1 MPQYERVWT
10 QENLDKLME
19 IGAKCKRDFNKVA
32 TELFGDASKAN
43 QCQQKY
49 EFLKKKSDE
58 RHQRNIARILHGQS
72 VK

>member
-19 IGAKCKRDFNKVA
+19 SGTKCKGDFAKVA
-32 TELFGDASKAN
+32 TELFGDASRAN

-49 EFLKKKSDE
+49 ETLKKKSDE
-58 RHQRNIARILHGQS
+58 KHQRNIARILHG
-72 VK
+72 